1 MLCIIKAF
9 LLLSLVLVT
18 TSCTVYTEKQ
28 SEALSSSIYAAKDSM
43 DVARIDLADKYV
55 EESTRLVRPPKKRI
69 NIQSVYKKN
78 TNTAPD
84 DKTSLTSNAKQR
96 VVVIPEKYR
105 TDAVIVVSSAEYQEL
120 LKDKETYEQIKADN
134 ASLLD
139 VKKAVDEELIQQM
152 NNRDK
157 MVNDLNVMQKKLIE
171 KDLAI
176 LRRNIFIVVLIGSIG
191 AGVYLRLKGIL

>member
-1 MLCIIKAF
+1 MHSIIKAF
-9 LLLSLVLVT
+9 LLLGLALIA

-69 NIQSVYKKN
+69 DIQSIYKKSAN
-78 TNTAPD
+78 I
-84 DKTSLTSNAKQR
+84 TSDGKPKLISNAKQR
-96 VVVIPEKYR
+96 VAVIPEKYR
-105 TDAVIVVSSAEYQEL
+105 TDAIVVVSSAEYQEL
-120 LKDKETYEQIKADN
+120 LKDKETYDQIKADN
-134 ASLLD
+134 ASLID
-139 VKKAVDEELIQQM
+139 VKKAVDEELIRQI

-157 MVNDLNVMQKKLIE
+157 MVNDLNVMQKKLVE

-176 LRRNIFIVVLIGSIG
+176 LRRNIFIVILIGSIG